1 MLEFNYEG
9 ERYFANVIEYRHS
22 PAVYYV
28 NLINATHLRPRRMI
42 FEEVGNK
49 IELSPDSLPVREN
62 LVKAIVAKIEEH
74 LENPSSP
81 RWENQPRD
89 FVQDR
94 WDYRPSPSFIFSWVS
109 V

>member
-49 IELSPDSLPVREN
+49 IELSPDSMPVREN

-94 WDYRPSPSFIFSWVS
+94 SDYRSSLPLLFSWG
-109 V
+109 

>member
-1 MLEFNYEG
+1 M
-9 ERYFANVIEYRHS
+9 
-22 PAVYYV
+22 
-28 NLINATHLRPRRMI
+28 
-42 FEEVGNK
+42 
-49 IELSPDSLPVREN
+49 PVREN

>member
-81 RWENQPRD
+81 GERPAQGFRTRPVRLSVQPT
-89 FVQDR
+89 
-94 WDYRPSPSFIFSWVS
+94 FIIFGG
-109 V
+109 